1 MAVKNTNAKTE
12 INVLGSDSLLDEVK
26 EVISKVSRRY
36 NKIKIDESNL
46 DIAGAKAQIAGVVS
60 GAENKNADAMDLIDL
75 NNLEQRLDAIYQ
87 STSRYNKGDKTIEKV
102 LYNLLTVKNA
112 KQKLQEIQEIRDRI
126 EAYTAEGL
134 EGDAQTIEDFEKL
147 KNAQQ
152 DFDLME
158 NAESEK
164 IVIYGQRDENSVFD
178 FWKYN
183 KDTKRKEFI
192 TAKEQT
198 EMERGFLEK
207 RKECSKALEKE
218 VKEVLGV
225 SVSDAVQNQTQ
236 KVHKYNFGG
245 GLVAMAP
252 GKKMEQIYN
261 LSVGGDAEVETY
273 SNNSAIHIASVS
285 ANVLREF
292 ELQGQIIE
300 GLGSKLEEIDQ
311 KMSKQKF
318 PDDVK
323 YREVVAAQLKFAKEE
338 KEKLKGYIAQL
349 DQKLSEINKNKTA
362 HKDIA
367 SNQADIMNKFV
378 ECCRIKQKNK
388 YSSAQI
394 SNIVDSEMASLYEQM
409 QEKMGDV
416 KGQSAKKTDS
426 ELFKITTLPKN
437 SHELVE
443 DPAQVLRL
451 MQIAMDGQVGG
462 KKLTYEQEGQLSG
475 ILSVC
480 VRELNLNEK
489 NKNNSNQNNAEL
501 DENQIQQTQE

>member
-26 EVISKVSRRY
+26 EVISKVARRY

-87 STSRYNKGDKTIEKV
+87 STARYNKGDKTIEKV

-126 EAYTAEGL
+126 EAHTAEGL

-198 EMERGFLEK
+198 EIERGFLEK

-218 VKEVLGV
+218 VTEVLGV

-245 GLVAMAP
+245 GLVVMAP

-292 ELQGQIIE
+292 ELQGQIIA
-300 GLGSKLEEIDQ
+300 GLGCKLEEIDQ

-338 KEKLKGYIAQL
+338 KEKLKGYIA
-349 DQKLSEINKNKTA
+349 
-362 HKDIA
+362 
-367 SNQADIMNKFV
+367 
-378 ECCRIKQKNK
+378 
-388 YSSAQI
+388 
-394 SNIVDSEMASLYEQM
+394 
-409 QEKMGDV
+409 
-416 KGQSAKKTDS
+416 
-426 ELFKITTLPKN
+426 
-437 SHELVE
+437 
-443 DPAQVLRL
+443 
-451 MQIAMDGQVGG
+451 
-462 KKLTYEQEGQLSG
+462 
-475 ILSVC
+475 
-480 VRELNLNEK
+480 
-489 NKNNSNQNNAEL
+489 
-501 DENQIQQTQE
+501 